1 MNLELKGI
9 IPPMVTPLTE
19 NGDLDDKGL
28 RKLVEHLISGGVHG
42 IFLLGTNGESPSLT
56 YELRKE
62 LISKACEYIAGRVPV
77 LVGITDTSFQGSLAI
92 AHHSKKAGADAVVI
106 APPYYFPISQNE
118 MVDYLE
124 SLVPKLPLPFMMYNM
139 PSCTKLHLSIET
151 LRRAKELGAL
161 GVKDSSGNIDYL
173 YSLIEAFKNS
183 PEFAIIVGTES
194 YLPETIQKGG
204 HGAVAGG
211 ANFFPRLFVEL
222 YNASVDNNLVKVAE
236 LHQKVKGL
244 YNTIYS
250 VGKYESRYTKGTKC
264 ALAVMGIC
272 EDYMA
277 LPLRKFADI
286 EREIIRGYIKD
297 FDKNLHDVTM

>member
-1 MNLELKGI
+1 MI
-9 IPPMVTPLTE
+9 TPLTE
-19 NGDLDDKGL
+19 NGKLDNKGL
-28 RKLVEHLISGGVHG
+28 KKLIEHLICGGVHG
-42 IFLLGTNGESPSLT
+42 IFLLGTNGEAPSLT

-62 LISKACEYIAGRVPV
+62 LITKACEYIAGRVIV
-77 LVGITDTSFQGSLAI
+77 LVGITDTSFVGSLDM
-92 AHHSKKAGADAVVI
+92 AHHSKSAGADAVVI

-124 SLVPKLPLPFMMYNM
+124 CLVPKLPLPFMMYNM
-139 PSCTKLHLSIET
+139 PSCTKLHLSIDT
-151 LRRAKELGAL
+151 LKRAKELGAL

-173 YSLIEAFKNS
+173 YALIAAFKSS

-194 YLPETIQKGG
+194 YLPETIRHGG

-211 ANFFPRLFVEL
+211 ANFFPALFVDL
-222 YNASVDNNLVKVAE
+222 YNASVENNVVKIEA
-236 LHQKVKGL
+236 LHKKVMAL
-244 YNTIYS
+244 YDTIYN

-277 LPLRKFADI
+277 LPLRRFERK
-286 EREIIRGYIKD
+286 EREEIRKYIKE
-297 FDKNLHDVTM
+297 FNASMLY